1 MPDIFLSYSRDDQK
15 VVRLF
20 AEGFEREGFSVWW
33 DATLNPGE
41 AFDQVIEKAL
51 LEAKAVVVLWS
62 KKSVASRWVR
72 AEATQASDNG
82 TLFPAT
88 IEPCKRPIMFEL
100 THTADLS
107 HWKGDPND
115 QAWRSYV
122 AGVRRFIDKGA
133 PISSA
138 ALILDTARNK
148 QTISVKPVGVWVTV
162 AIAAAGVLWA
172 LIARNRDHPR
182 VEQPSTSAPA
192 PATAISAGTAPD
204 GAAVA
209 AAVPEHSIAVL
220 PFVNMSE
227 DKNNEYFSD
236 GLSEEL
242 IDLLTKVPGLQVP
255 ARTSSFYFKDKQA
268 TIAEIAHALGVA
280 HVLEGSVRKSGN
292 TLRITAQ
299 LVRADNGYEVWSETF
314 DRQLT
319 DVFKIQDEIAGAVVQ
334 TLKGSLLEGQA
345 PKAEL
350 TTNTSAYTLYLE
362 AESISRTGALDDIH
376 TAILDMQKAVSLD
389 NRFSAAWR
397 GLAVLL
403 VSDLNWHSA
412 TPYQHSCEPAHIAA
426 NKALELEPT
435 SAAGH
440 TVKGLLLSV
449 CDWDWSGAETQFK
462 EALKIEPENP
472 DALSG
477 YSSLADTLDRPAQ
490 AVQLAQK
497 AVSRDPLNS
506 RLHFR
511 LAVAQ
516 STAGNFSA
524 ADASLRRTLALNP
537 NFHGVHTLLAYEL
550 LADRKPSE
558 ALQEANNEPDEEFRQ
573 VALPMVFAA
582 LGRKSDADRE
592 FSILV
597 SKYPDHEALVIA
609 EYYACRGQIDES
621 LKWLQRNLAL
631 HLGLSDVP
639 PLSTCLRK
647 LEGDPRYRELRHKM
661 GLPQPVDVK

>member
-1 MPDIFLSYSRDDQK
+1 LPDIFLSYSRDDQGI
-15 VVRLF
+15 VRLF

-51 LEAKAVVVLWS
+51 SEAKAVVVLWS
-62 KKSVASRWVR
+62 KKSVSSRWVR
-72 AEATQASDNG
+72 AEATHAIDNG
-82 TLFPAT
+82 TLFPAM

-115 QAWRSYV
+115 PAWRSYV

-133 PISSA
+133 PTASVA
-138 ALILDTARNK
+138 PVLDAARNK
-148 QTISVKPVGVWVTV
+148 QTLGVNSLGIGIAV
-162 AIAAAGVLWA
+162 AIVAGGVLWA
-172 LIARNRDHPR
+172 LIANHDDH
-182 VEQPSTSAPA
+182 APVHQA
-192 PATAISAGTAPD
+192 TIAAATPATATALVAPSS
-204 GAAVA
+204 A
-209 AAVPEHSIAVL
+209 AAPIAVPDHSIAVL

-242 IDLLTKVPGLQVP
+242 IDLLTKVPGLEVP
-255 ARTSSFYFKDKQA
+255 ARTSSFYFKGKQV

-334 TLKGSLLEGQA
+334 ALKGSLLESQA

-350 TTNTSAYTLYLE
+350 TTNTDAYTLYLQ
-362 AESISRTGALDDIH
+362 AESIARTGALNDIQ
-376 TAILDMQKAVSLD
+376 TAIVKMQKAVSLD

-403 VSDLNWHSA
+403 ISDLNWHSS
-412 TPYQHSCEPAHIAA
+412 TPYQDSCKPAHIAS
-426 NKALELEPT
+426 NKALELEPA

-449 CDWDWSGAETQFK
+449 CDWDWSGAEAQFK
-462 EALKIEPENP
+462 EALKIEPGNA

-477 YSSLADTLDRPAQ
+477 YSSLADTLNRPAQ
-490 AVQLAQK
+490 AVQLAQE

-506 RLHFR
+506 GLHLR

-516 STAGNFSA
+516 STAGNFAA

-537 NFHGVHTLLAYEL
+537 SLHGVHTLLAYEL
-550 LADRKPSE
+550 VAVHKPTE
-558 ALQEANNEPDEEFRQ
+558 ALQEASNEPDEEFRQ
-573 VALPMVFAA
+573 VALPMVFDA
-582 LGRKSDADRE
+582 LGRKTDADRE

-597 SKYPDHEALVIA
+597 SKYADHEALVIA
-609 EYYACRGQIDES
+609 EYYACRGQVDES

-647 LEGDPRYRELRHKM
+647 LEGDPRYEELRHKM
-661 GLPQPVDVK
+661 GLPRPVDVK